1 MDPET
6 APIRGARRSRRTR
19 RPRRAAVVLLGL
31 GACGLAAAS
40 AASLGGLTTGALG
53 ADNAAV
59 ASCDTNGVTLA
70 YGTPVY
76 DAPSGVYKVANATV
90 SGIAAPCVG
99 KTVYVTVADA
109 TGASLGGGS
118 SVLASG
124 TSVTVT
130 LSTTASAKAI
140 VSSAVAIS

>member
-1 MDPET
+1 MDPMET
-6 APIRGARRSRRTR
+6 APA
-19 RPRRAAVVLLGL
+19 PRRRRRCGAVILLGI
-31 GACGLAAAS
+31 GAFGLAAAS
-40 AASLGGLTTGALG
+40 AASLGGLTTGSLG

-59 ASCDTNGVTLA
+59 ASCDTDGVTLA
-70 YGTPVY
+70 YGTPAY
-76 DAPSGVYKVANATV
+76 DAATGVYKVSTATV
-90 SGIAAPCVG
+90 GGIAAGCIG

-118 SVLASG
+118 AVLAAG
-124 TSVTVT
+124 TSVSVT